1 MSMGALVLLLMA
13 AQAPC
18 PADAQA
24 LVSQA
29 VARAQDP
36 DLSAAAEA
44 LRDAASRGCADADI
58 GAIYLRGLI
67 DAKEAF
73 RQGAP
78 PESLLSVNTAIAS
91 LERLAQNKPGP
102 AEIARLMLH
111 AAAAAAQSERDE
123 MALYL
128 DQAESMDGLLRAAG
142 QPASPMLSAAEIS
155 GELWLQVHRYED
167 ARAAFTRAAT
177 QVGMTARVVAGL
189 ARAAAAR

>member
-1 MSMGALVLLLMA
+1 MLMGALVLFLMA

-29 VARAQDP
+29 VARAQEP
-36 DLSAAAEA
+36 DLSVAADA
-44 LRDAASRGCADADI
+44 LRDAASRGCLDADV
-58 GAIYLRGLI
+58 GAVYLRGLI
-67 DAKEAF
+67 DAKNAF

-78 PESLLSVNTAIAS
+78 PESLVSVHTAIAS
-91 LERLAQNKPGP
+91 LERLGQGRPGP
-102 AEIARLMLH
+102 AEVAQLMLR

-128 DQAESMDGLLRAAG
+128 EHAERIDALLRATG
-142 QPASPMLSAAEIS
+142 QPAAPILSAAEVS

-167 ARAAFTRAAT
+167 AHAAFTKAAS
-177 QVGMTARVVAGL
+177 QVGMTPRVVAGL
-189 ARAAAAR
+189 ARAASAR